1 MTKIECLE
9 KEVGKLSPWELKTF
23 RHWFAEFDGELWDK
37 ELERDVAAGKLDRL
51 ADEAV
56 AAHRRGE
63 GRVGASPRPL
73 VFRGPRHPI
82 KKWRA
87 P

>member
-1 MTKIECLE
+1 MTKIESLE
-9 KEVGKLSPWELKTF
+9 KEIEGLSPQELKAF
-23 RHWFAEFDGELWDK
+23 RRWFAEFDAALWDR

-63 GRVGASPRPL
+63 GRDV
-73 VFRGPRHPI
+73 
-82 KKWRA
+82 
-87 P
+87 